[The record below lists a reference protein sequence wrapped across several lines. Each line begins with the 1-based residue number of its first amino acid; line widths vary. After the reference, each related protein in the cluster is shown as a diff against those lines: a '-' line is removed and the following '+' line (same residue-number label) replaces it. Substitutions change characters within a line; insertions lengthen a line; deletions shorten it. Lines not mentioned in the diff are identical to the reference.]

1 MTTKTASRTATPTS
15 PSTRT
20 RGRTPSPS
28 TSPATPT
35 APSSPVTW
43 YGVGRHL
50 PGPALPV
57 APDPSR
63 SRPLPTRTVLWTGT
77 TGEIRVEDGADGVY
91 LQFDLDCLE
100 ALPFCRARCC
110 ALPGTE
116 LSADESATGR
126 YAQEA
131 DGLLYVLAR
140 RATGQCVYLD
150 PGSRRCTIYGERP
163 DVCQAFHCTRGAGVR
178 GWRLL
183 LKRHE
188 DAD

>member
-1 MTTKTASRTATPTS
+1 
-15 PSTRT
+15 
-20 RGRTPSPS
+20 
-28 TSPATPT
+28 
-35 APSSPVTW
+35 V
-43 YGVGRHL
+43 V
-50 PGPALPV
+50 
-57 APDPSR
+57 
-63 SRPLPTRTVLWTGT
+63 WTGT
-77 TGEIRVEDGADGVY
+77 TGEIRVEDGADGAY
-91 LQFDLDCLE
+91 LLFDLDCLE

-116 LSADESATGR
+116 LSTDEAASGR

-131 DGLLYVLAR
+131 DGLLYVLGR

-150 PGSRRCTIYGERP
+150 PASRRCTIYGDRP

-188 DAD
+188 DTD